1 MIIMKE
7 PLDLLIS
14 EVSKMHRDI
23 VNKIVDVMDIQTE
36 HSKTDEENKAY
47 DEVISLLRKRSGE
60 VNVEESKLIIR
71 KSQLE
76 SLSHE
81 TKNSK
86 SF

>member
-1 MIIMKE
+1 MKIMKE

-47 DEVISLLRKRSGE
+47 DEVINLLRKMSGE
-60 VNVEESKLIIR
+60 LNVEESKLIIR